1 MGQGG
6 QDEMHSENVCI
17 SWSKP
22 SNYQEGLRCHAPENG
37 RTNGGNWK
45 IEQYSCRPE
54 TAVPWHV
61 FQHKPWYAS
70 YTGCDMRWWWCVVQ
84 MGVATRLFHQHAV
97 DSPPSF
103 QSNSHFLSPRQKR
116 GPFLVIREDI
126 LYKITQLH
134 FCKLEAAWIFG
145 CNQNWIQLL
154 SSFRRLRRQ
163 ILFCFWTQFRAFK
176 SKKALALN
184 QRCLKFNM
192 DNQTA
197 QNIMAKDTY
206 VTHCRGT
213 TFKIKN
219 APGANRFWYAKPTS
233 SICTLRKWSPRKQI
247 PGGLFEKKP
256 FSSQRWAGC
265 LSFRVVQ
272 LTWIGLA
279 YQNLLRHFLT

>member
-1 MGQGG
+1 
-6 QDEMHSENVCI
+6 
-17 SWSKP
+17 
-22 SNYQEGLRCHAPENG
+22 
-37 RTNGGNWK
+37 
-45 IEQYSCRPE
+45 
-54 TAVPWHV
+54 
-61 FQHKPWYAS
+61 
-70 YTGCDMRWWWCVVQ
+70 MRWWWCVVQ

-103 QSNSHFLSPRQKR
+103 QSNSHFLFPRQKR

-197 QNIMAKDTY
+197 PNIMAKDTY

-219 APGANRFWYAKPTS
+219 APGANRFLYAKPTS

-247 PGGLFEKKP
+247 PLRKSPFPLSAEPGVYLLEWYNWPESVWHIKTYCDIFWPKARSSAIWSSFVAMSRKPSSPLFTHIRRSVVNQSE
-256 FSSQRWAGC
+256 SVQVVQG
-265 LSFRVVQ
+265 FRV
-272 LTWIGLA
+272 
-279 YQNLLRHFLT
+279 

>member
-1 MGQGG
+1 MYCSPYR
-6 QDEMHSENVCI
+6 E
-17 SWSKP
+17 
-22 SNYQEGLRCHAPENG
+22 PECVQKNNMKCC
-37 RTNGGNWK
+37 RELDACFEIQKVKEK
-45 IEQYSCRPE
+45 I
-54 TAVPWHV
+54 
-61 FQHKPWYAS
+61 
-70 YTGCDMRWWWCVVQ
+70 
-84 MGVATRLFHQHAV
+84 
-97 DSPPSF
+97 
-103 QSNSHFLSPRQKR
+103 
-116 GPFLVIREDI
+116 
-126 LYKITQLH
+126 
-134 FCKLEAAWIFG
+134 
-145 CNQNWIQLL
+145 
-154 SSFRRLRRQ
+154 RQ

-197 QNIMAKDTY
+197 PNIMAKDTY